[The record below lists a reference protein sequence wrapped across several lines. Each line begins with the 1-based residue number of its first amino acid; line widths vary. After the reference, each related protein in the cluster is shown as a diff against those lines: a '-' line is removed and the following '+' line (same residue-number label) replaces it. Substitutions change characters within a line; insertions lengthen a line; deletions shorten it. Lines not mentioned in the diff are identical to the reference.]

1 MSRMKLGAI
10 TAGVTGLFVVLL
22 TLVPSLLP
30 PRANP
35 ALTLSVFAAITLVIK
50 AAWTIGLVYV
60 GVRLAL
66 RHERQLSH

>member
-1 MSRMKLGAI
+1 MSRMKRMTI
-10 TAGVTGLFVVLL
+10 TAGVTGLLVVLL

-30 PRANP
+30 SQANQ
-35 ALTLSVFAAITLVIK
+35 ALAGSVFAVIILLTK

>member
-1 MSRMKLGAI
+1 MSRMKQMTIAV
-10 TAGVTGLFVVLL
+10 GVTGLFVALL

-30 PRANP
+30 SRVNQ
-35 ALTLSVFAAITLVIK
+35 ALAGSVFAAIVLLIK
-50 AAWTIGLVYV
+50 AAWTVGLVYV